1 MASDQNGMEGF
12 HYSNNY
18 EGCISVEC
26 LTLGNV
32 ITGGFSEVN
41 IKARPIWV

>member
-12 HYSNNY
+12 HYSNY

-32 ITGGFSEVN
+32 ITGGFS
-41 IKARPIWV
+41 